1 MAHVLTKFFIG
12 PSVGS
17 NNTDI
22 FHTRLNVMGKNK
34 GFSDEYSDMFLT
46 SRRGFVYIFQTF
58 LSLSR
63 GHFWSV
69 FQEKHQ
75 FKQTAL
81 LHFFSPTK
89 TKFSSV

>member
-34 GFSDEYSDMFLT
+34 GFSDEYSRHVFDESSWICVYFPDIPIFAQRAFLVRFPRKT
-46 SRRGFVYIFQTF
+46 SI
-58 LSLSR
+58 
-63 GHFWSV
+63 
-69 FQEKHQ
+69 
-75 FKQTAL
+75 
-81 LHFFSPTK
+81 
-89 TKFSSV
+89 